1 MNPQIHVLHKN
12 KNKRYKK
19 NLETHRGNLE
29 LREVEVRHGGQR
41 NVEDDEEE
49 GEAEEHGG
57 LWIRPFIFIFTI
69 VTLLFLYEN
78 PKIKP
83 TKPTTQKWA

>member
-1 MNPQIHVLHKN
+1 MGEFYINACIHTYMNTNMNPQIHVLHKN

-49 GEAEEHGG
+49 
-57 LWIRPFIFIFTI
+57 
-69 VTLLFLYEN
+69 
-78 PKIKP
+78 
-83 TKPTTQKWA
+83 